1 MLVRISEQ
9 GLVVQPLASD
19 SEPMQCSS
27 EKRADAAVRPHSN
40 RSLKTLSQEPGEKSG
55 LDGVSGLGRDQAT
68 PGVVGVRPPS
78 RSKKVVLFL
87 PPYSGP
93 PLGPPV
99 GLLSLAST
107 LQQAGYEVKVIDGKI
122 VPEYLAAVE
131 HEAEDA
137 LCFGVSLLTGPMIK
151 DAVAVSRRVKQRYPE
166 LPVVFGGWHP
176 SLLPEQTLREPFVDA
191 VVRHQG
197 GGEITFLEVVKRLG
211 AGQGLDLVAG
221 CSFKRN
227 GRIHRNP
234 DRPVTPIDELPPPA
248 YGLVDFDAYEKAG
261 GGRQLPF
268 ATSVGCP
275 YACKYCTDTVF
286 YNRRFNAYSPER
298 VVEEVTRLV
307 HDNRIEQVSLL
318 DSNFLVN
325 TKRAVEIAR
334 GFSASGQRF
343 SWTFQASTDLLC
355 RLSDEEVCLLGKS
368 GVSHIGFGTE
378 SASEEVLQ
386 RMNKLHQTVL
396 DMFETARK
404 CRQAGIRA
412 TFNLIFGYPGETEAH
427 RRDTLRVMAEIAQR
441 FDNVSFSPNI
451 FTPYPGIP
459 VWPELEKQ
467 GMEQPKS
474 LEAWAEVGLGA
485 NVLPWMSGEPYRRVK
500 QSMSLFL
507 LANEVSKLIRQKASR
522 LEAFLLRALR
532 QPLCWRLKHQFYRW
546 PIEVSL
552 FEAWR
557 PLVTRRS
564 LLTGRSLH

>member
-1 MLVRISEQ
+1 MLDVVR
-9 GLVVQPLASD
+9 GSD
-19 SEPMQCSS
+19 Q
-27 EKRADAAVRPHSN
+27 VR
-40 RSLKTLSQEPGEKSG
+40 
-55 LDGVSGLGRDQAT
+55 RDPRTA
-68 PGVVGVRPPS
+68 PIRPSS

-87 PPYSGP
+87 PPYAGP

-107 LQQAGYEVKVIDGKI
+107 LRRAGYEVKVIDGKI

-131 HEAEDA
+131 QETEGAI
-137 LCFGVSLLTGPMIK
+137 CFGVSLLTGPMIK
-151 DAVAVSRRVKQRYPE
+151 DAVAASRLVKQRRPD

-176 SLLPEQTLREPFVDA
+176 SLLPEQTLGEPFVDA

-197 GGEITFLEVVKRLG
+197 EITFPEVVKRFE
-211 AGQGLDLVAG
+211 AGRGLDLVAG
-221 CSFKRN
+221 CWFKRN
-227 GRIHRNP
+227 GRIQRNP
-234 DRPVTPIDELPPPA
+234 DRPMAPIDELPLPA
-248 YGLVDFDAYEKAG
+248 YGLADFDAYEKAG

-307 HDNRIEQVSLL
+307 RDNRIEHVSLL
-318 DSNFLVN
+318 DSNFLVD

-334 GFSASGQRF
+334 GFCASGRRF

-355 RLSDEEVCLLGKS
+355 RMSDDEVCLLGKS

-378 SASEEVLQ
+378 SASAEVLE
-386 RMNKLHQTVL
+386 RMNKLHQNVP

-404 CRQAGIRA
+404 CRLAGIRV
-412 TFNLIFGYPGETEAH
+412 TFNLIFGYPGETDAH
-427 RRDTLRVMAEIAQR
+427 RRETLCVMAEIARR
-441 FDNVSFSPNI
+441 FDNVTFSPNI

-459 VWPELEKQ
+459 VWPELEKL
-467 GMEQPKS
+467 GVEQPKS
-474 LEAWAEVGLGA
+474 LEAWAQVGLGA
-485 NVLPWMSGEPYRRVK
+485 NLLPWMSGEPYRRVK

-522 LEAFLLRALR
+522 AEGFLLRALR

-552 FEAWR
+552 FQAWR

>member
-1 MLVRISEQ
+1 MLN
-9 GLVVQPLASD
+9 VVPGIEGAR
-19 SEPMQCSS
+19 P
-27 EKRADAAVRPHSN
+27 APGAAWR
-40 RSLKTLSQEPGEKSG
+40 
-55 LDGVSGLGRDQAT
+55 
-68 PGVVGVRPPS
+68 RPPS

-87 PPYSGP
+87 PPYSGA

-99 GLLSLAST
+99 GLLSLASP
-107 LQQAGYEVKVIDGKI
+107 LKQAGYEVKVIDGKI
-122 VPEYLAAVE
+122 APDYLRAVE
-131 HEAEDA
+131 REITDA
-137 LCFGVSLLTGPMIK
+137 VCFGVSLLTGPMIK
-151 DAVAVSRRVKQRYPE
+151 DAVAASRLVKQRCPE
-166 LPVVFGGWHP
+166 LPIVFGGWHP
-176 SLLPEQTLREPFVDA
+176 SLLPEQTLGGPFVDA
-191 VVRHQG
+191 VVRHQ
-197 GGEITFLEVVKRLG
+197 GEITFLEVVKRLG
-211 AGQGLDLVAG
+211 AGKGLDLVAG
-221 CSFKRN
+221 CWFKRD

-234 DRPVTPIDELPPPA
+234 DRPVSPIDKLSAPA
-248 YGLVDFDAYEKAG
+248 YELVDFDAYEKAG
-261 GGRQLPF
+261 GGRQLPY

-286 YNRRFNAYSPER
+286 YNRRFNAYSTAR

-307 HDNRIEQVSLL
+307 GDYRIEQVSLL

-334 GFSASGQRF
+334 GFSASGRCF

-355 RLSDEEVCLLGKS
+355 RMSDEEVCVLGKS
-368 GVSHIGFGTE
+368 GVNHIGFGTE
-378 SASEEVLQ
+378 SGSEEVLL
-386 RMNKLHQTVL
+386 RMNKLHQTVP

-404 CRQAGIRA
+404 CRQAGIRV
-412 TFNLIFGYPGETEAH
+412 TFNLIFGYPGETEVH

-459 VWPELEKQ
+459 VWPELEKL
-467 GMEQPKS
+467 GVEQPKS
-474 LEAWAEVGLGA
+474 LEAWAEIGLGG

-507 LANEVSKLIRQKASR
+507 LANEVAKLIRQKASR